1 MWLETGSKRMGYN
14 EGTAQRIRDVLGNA
28 PGLRERRMF
37 GGISFMLD
45 GNMCCGVVEN
55 DLVLRVGRDRYEECL
70 REPHV
75 RPMDFTGRPLTGFIY
90 VSPGGFTSETELEQW
105 IHRSVSFVRTLPSKP
120 SAVDKR

>member
-1 MWLETGSKRMGYN
+1 
-14 EGTAQRIRDVLGNA
+14 
-28 PGLRERRMF
+28 MF

-45 GNMCCGVVEN
+45 GNMCCGVVDN

-70 REPHV
+70 REPYV

-90 VSPGGFTSETELEQW
+90 VSPDGFASETELEQW

-120 SAVDKR
+120 GAVDSR